1 MGGEFLITVMVFC
14 TDTKRRNKITSLLQS
29 MGMTVVA
36 EASDGPQALRLIRAS
51 MPKLV
56 VVDVEKYEHNEMETA
71 NIIAREK
78 IAPLILVT
86 YPYQQNILDAISEE
100 YVMSYCIK
108 PINKWALES
117 AVHTALANFRKME
130 HKEQEILKL
139 KDTLE
144 TRKIVER
151 AKYIV
156 MRDYKLAEAE
166 AFRFIQ
172 KQSMDRGMPMKNIAE
187 AILLND
193 EMKHPK

>member
-1 MGGEFLITVMVFC
+1 MITVMVFC

-36 EASDGPQALRLIRAS
+36 EASDAPQALRLIRAS
-51 MPKLV
+51 MPRLV
-56 VVDVEKYEHNEMETA
+56 IIDIEKYDYTEMETA
-71 NIIAREK
+71 NIIAKEK
-78 IAPLILVT
+78 FAPIILVT
-86 YPYQQNILDAISEE
+86 YPYQQDILDAISQE
-100 YVMSYCIK
+100 YVMSYLIK

-130 HKEQEILKL
+130 NKELEINKL

-144 TRKIVER
+144 TRKLVER

-156 MRDYKLAEAE
+156 MRDYKLSETE
-166 AFRFIQ
+166 AFRLIQ
-172 KQSMDRGMPMKNIAE
+172 KQSMDRGMPMKNVAE

-193 EMKHPK
+193 EMKNNK